1 MRIKLDDHNLSSTYQ
16 SSNDWF
22 NKELPMDILEGMYRR
37 ITKPFKKDEYRQV
50 LDYYTSTDKD
60 VKDVVMIGCDVDVQ
74 KITDFNDIVATWKDG
89 KMDSDATFTYVD
101 AVTEFDYDSVQKA
114 AYIKKVQQ
122 IKSDKKK
129 NK

>member
-1 MRIKLDDHNLSSTYQ
+1 
-16 SSNDWF
+16 
-22 NKELPMDILEGMYRR
+22 
-37 ITKPFKKDEYRQV
+37 
-50 LDYYTSTDKD
+50 
-60 VKDVVMIGCDVDVQ
+60 
-74 KITDFNDIVATWKDG
+74 
-89 KMDSDATFTYVD
+89 MDSDATFTYVD

>member
-1 MRIKLDDHNLSSTYQ
+1 MLKRCKQTIAQISSENNQIYGKGT
-16 SSNDWF
+16 F
-22 NKELPMDILEGMYRR
+22 
-37 ITKPFKKDEYRQV
+37 
-50 LDYYTSTDKD
+50 
-60 VKDVVMIGCDVDVQ
+60 
-74 KITDFNDIVATWKDG
+74 TWKDG